1 MNLSSWGALLLVLGG
16 CAVKA
21 KPHMAGPAAPL
32 AGVVKVDPPP
42 APAWR
47 KDLSPSRWPVRAT
60 AWEELP
66 LEDPARLVRDL
77 ADAKAC
83 VAIRSEL
90 ARFVVSRLERT
101 PPLLAPRSLAAV
113 RSGLERSS
121 GPGCSIAR
129 RDCGNDGKSR
139 RWCWSEGA
147 LDSSMV
153 LVLARRELARVDSLG
168 AERLVVEIFRDQP

>member
-1 MNLSSWGALLLVLGG
+1 MNLPSWGALLLVLGG
-16 CAVKA
+16 CAAKA
-21 KPHMAGPAAPL
+21 KPPMAGPGAPQ
-32 AGVVKVDPPP
+32 AGVVKVEPPP
-42 APAWR
+42 APAWQ
-47 KDLSPSRWPVRAT
+47 KDPSSSRWPVRTT
-60 AWEELP
+60 AWDELP

-83 VAIRSEL
+83 VAVRSEL
-90 ARFVVSRLERT
+90 ARFVVSRLDRT
-101 PPLLAPRSLAAV
+101 PPLLTPRSLAAV

-139 RWCWSEGA
+139 QWCWSEGA

-153 LVLARRELARVDSLG
+153 LVLARRELARVDSLR
-168 AERLVVEIFRDQP
+168 ADRLVLEVFRDKP